1 MPWHASQLVQFM
13 GTYGYPA
20 MALVVL
26 VGSAGLPLPISA
38 LLVALGA
45 LSVLPGGPNLGLV
58 IAIGLAASVA
68 GDLLDYGIGRVGLTR
83 AVARVGPPHR
93 ERTHALTKRAT
104 AFLRH
109 HLGLFIFLTRFMP
122 TMTILSTPLSVVA
135 GGSAMALFTFWWWD
149 LAGETVFTL
158 VNVLLGR
165 FFGVALTTPNLLL
178 PTLLVVAAAILLTA
192 LVLPRVRRRLLGADE
207 SAA

>member
-1 MPWHASQLVQFM
+1 MPWNSSQLVQLM

-20 MALVVL
+20 LALVVV

-45 LSVLPGGPNLGLV
+45 LSVLPGGPNLCLV

-93 ERTHALTKRAT
+93 QRAYTMAKRTTV
-104 AFLRH
+104 FLRQ

-122 TMTILSTPLSVVA
+122 TLTILSSPISILA
-135 GGSAMALFTFWWWD
+135 GGSTMALGTFWLWD
-149 LAGETVFTL
+149 LAGETVFT
-158 VNVLLGR
+158 VGNVLLGR
-165 FFGVALTTPNLLL
+165 FFGVVLTTPNLLL
-178 PTLLVVAAAILLTA
+178 PTLLALAAAILITA
-192 LVLPRVRRRLLGADE
+192 LVLPRVRRRLLGA
-207 SAA
+207 